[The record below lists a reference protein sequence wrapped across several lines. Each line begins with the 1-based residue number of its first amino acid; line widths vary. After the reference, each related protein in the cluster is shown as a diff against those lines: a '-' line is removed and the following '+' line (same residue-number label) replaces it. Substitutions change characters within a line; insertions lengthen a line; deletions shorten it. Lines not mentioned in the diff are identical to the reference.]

1 MLDDIDAEGVEDLA
15 LQLELSWE
23 DLVALLLDV
32 ELTCTFVIAAF

>member
-1 MLDDIDAEGVEDLA
+1 LLDDVDAEGVEDLA

-23 DLVALLLDV
+23 DFVALLLDV